1 MTWGTR
7 LDWVFCRP
15 LVLERLP
22 TITLLRD
29 VFSTNAIY
37 SFNKCQS
44 TFLKLKMWPCY
55 LLVLLWFPGRSPW
68 ALALRLEATLEPGS
82 NQPAPCFLSAPPSPG
97 LEVSAGRPEAAD
109 VEQLCRLLPSG
120 NQHTPSS
127 PQAWR
132 QNNCKASFPAPKLQ
146 FTSDLLEMRGVSF
159 CPTAKCMTAIT
170 TLKHLLKTEENIST
184 SPAMVVDHIFL
195 VYAGM
200 GRDHKYTACIPW
212 FL

>member
-1 MTWGTR
+1 MSTDGLEVTWGTR

-55 LLVLLWFPGRSPW
+55 LLVLWFPGRSPW

-82 NQPAPCFLSAPPSPG
+82 NQPAPCFLSGPPPQGWRSQQAVPRQRMWSSCAACSPQG
-97 LEVSAGRPEAAD
+97 TSTPHLHPRPGGKTTARQAS
-109 VEQLCRLLPSG
+109 LLPSYSL
-120 NQHTPSS
+120 QVIY
-127 PQAWR
+127 WR
-132 QNNCKASFPAPKLQ
+132 C
-146 FTSDLLEMRGVSF
+146 
-159 CPTAKCMTAIT
+159 
-170 TLKHLLKTEENIST
+170 
-184 SPAMVVDHIFL
+184 VV
-195 VYAGM
+195 
-200 GRDHKYTACIPW
+200 
-212 FL
+212 